1 MGQLPLLHGV
11 LPAGARALDE
21 DECRS
26 LLRTAEVGRLALTAG
41 ALPAIVPV
49 PFAVH
54 DGDVVIPTC
63 AGSPLLAA
71 VRGAVVAFAVDSYR
85 PRDRGGWGVNVVGPA
100 RVVADP
106 AEAGGLGTLEPF
118 AGAPITGRCFV
129 SVRIGLLRGWRVGG
143 ERPR

>member
-1 MGQLPLLHGV
+1 MGELSLPPGV
-11 LPAGARALDE
+11 LPVGARVLDE

-26 LLRTAEVGRLALTAG
+26 LLRTAEVGRLAVTTG

-54 DGDVVIPTC
+54 DGAVVIPTC
-63 AGSPLLAA
+63 TGSALVPA

-85 PRDRGGWGVNVVGPA
+85 PRDLGGWGVNVVGPA

-106 AEAGGLGTLEPF
+106 AEAEGLAALRLFPDALT
-118 AGAPITGRCFV
+118 AGRCFV
-129 SVRIGLLRGWRVGG
+129 SVRIGLLRGWRVEDDRLG
-143 ERPR
+143 